1 MFNVIKIEGESWHN
15 IHANAY
21 LIGQGVEP
29 GDQLSITVLTAVER
43 FHFGDVMPSEDDVG
57 YVRIKQD
64 DIVVTQEGVD
74 CWVLGPAEL
83 QVEYAP

>member
-1 MFNVIKIEGESWHN
+1 MFDNIKLGQGWQNVHTAMAS
-15 IHANAY
+15 
-21 LIGQGVEP
+21 QGVES
-29 GDQLSITVLTAVER
+29 GDQLLITVLTTVER
-43 FHFGDVMPSEDDVG
+43 LHFGDEIPTNDETG

-64 DIVVTQEGVD
+64 DSVVTQEGVD

>member
-1 MFNVIKIEGESWHN
+1 MFDNIKLDTGWKNVHTAMAS
-15 IHANAY
+15 
-21 LIGQGVEP
+21 QGVEA
-29 GDQLSITVLTAVER
+29 GDQLLITVLTAVER
-43 FHFGDVMPSEDDVG
+43 LHFGNAMPSSDTVG

-64 DIVVTQEGVD
+64 DSVVTQEGVD

>member
-1 MFNVIKIEGESWHN
+1 MFDNIKLEQGWQNVHTALAS
-15 IHANAY
+15 
-21 LIGQGVEP
+21 QGVAP
-29 GDQLSITVLTAVER
+29 GDQLAITVLTAVER
-43 FHFGDVMPSEDDVG
+43 LHFGDTQPADSDAG

-64 DIVVTQEGVD
+64 DIVVTKEGVD